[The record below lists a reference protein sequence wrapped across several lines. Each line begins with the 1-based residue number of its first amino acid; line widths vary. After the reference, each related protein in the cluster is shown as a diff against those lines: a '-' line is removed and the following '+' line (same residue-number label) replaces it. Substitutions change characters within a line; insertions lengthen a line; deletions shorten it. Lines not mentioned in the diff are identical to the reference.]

1 MRKVYI
7 DIATTGMNPDLDR
20 IVEIAATEIMN
31 DKPTENDFHRYINPD
46 TLHLS
51 PAAEE
56 VNGYDL
62 EFLKDKPCFEDI
74 AEPLARLIQG
84 AELVCFGA
92 DFDLAFL
99 KNEFARLSLA
109 SLDDNYLA
117 LVDLRVLAKN
127 VCPNQRVN
135 LETLFE
141 QFGLNMANNHFPNM
155 LSNVHKL
162 VKLHQVLLSL

>member
-20 IVEIAATEIMN
+20 IVEIAATEIIN
-31 DKPTENDFHRYINPD
+31 GKPTENDFHRYINPD

-56 VNGYDL
+56 VNGYGL
-62 EFLKDKPCFEDI
+62 EFLKDNPRFEDI
-74 AEPLARLIQG
+74 AEPFARLIQG

-99 KNEFARLSLA
+99 KNEFSRLGLA
-109 SLDDNYLA
+109 SLDDHYNS
-117 LVDLRVLAKN
+117 LVDLRVLAKS

-135 LETLFE
+135 LEALFE
-141 QFGLNMANNHFPNM
+141 RFGLNKVNNHLPNM
-155 LSNVHKL
+155 LSNVHKH
-162 VKLHQVLLSL
+162 VQLHQALLSL